1 MNKLMQ
7 KEETRYLSEIYI
19 DIDIGKLKI
28 VIHSAKNSFLK
39 NILETKFYLIVDIP
53 EQKETVTQEVDKTEE
68 KEIFNNS
75 IFLRIDEGY
84 KIYTLVAYKEQTQY
98 IRKYLTLDVLGDLI
112 VYTSGL

>member
-7 KEETRYLSEIYI
+7 KREMFYRSEIYI
-19 DIDIGKLKI
+19 DTDIGKLKI
-28 VIHSAKNSFLK
+28 VIHSRKNSFLQ
-39 NILETKFYLIVDIP
+39 NILETKFYLI
-53 EQKETVTQEVDKTEE
+53 VDKTEE

-98 IRKYLTLDVLGDLI
+98 VRKYLTLDVLGNLI

>member
-7 KEETRYLSEIYI
+7 KRETFYRSEIYI
-19 DIDIGKLKI
+19 DTDIGKLKI
-28 VIHSAKNSFLK
+28 VINSLKNSFLK
-39 NILETKFYLIVDIP
+39 NILEIKFYLM
-53 EQKETVTQEVDKTEE
+53 VDKTEE

-98 IRKYLTLDVLGDLI
+98 IRKYLTLDVLGNLI

>member
-7 KEETRYLSEIYI
+7 KEEMRYRSEIYI
-19 DIDIGKLKI
+19 DTDIGKLKI

-39 NILETKFYLIVDIP
+39 NILETKFYLI
-53 EQKETVTQEVDKTEE
+53 VDKTEE

-98 IRKYLTLDVLGDLI
+98 IRKYLTLDVLGDLL

>member
-7 KEETRYLSEIYI
+7 KEGTLYRSEIYI
-19 DIDIGKLKI
+19 DTDIGKLKI
-28 VIHSAKNSFLK
+28 VIHSGKNSFLK
-39 NILETKFYLIVDIP
+39 NILETKFYLI
-53 EQKETVTQEVDKTEE
+53 VDKTEE

-98 IRKYLTLDVLGDLI
+98 IRKYLTLDVLRDSI
-112 VYTSGL
+112 VCTSGL

>member
-7 KEETRYLSEIYI
+7 KEEMRYRSEIYI
-19 DIDIGKLKI
+19 DTDIGKLKI

-39 NILETKFYLIVDIP
+39 NILETKFYLIVD
-53 EQKETVTQEVDKTEE
+53 KTEE
-68 KEIFNNS
+68 KEIFNKS
-75 IFLRIDEGY
+75 ILLRIDERY

-98 IRKYLTLDVLGDLI
+98 IRKYLTLDVLGDLL

>member
-1 MNKLMQ
+1 MNKLMH
-7 KEETRYLSEIYI
+7 KEGMHYRSEIYI
-19 DIDIGKLKI
+19 DTDIGKLKI
-28 VIHSAKNSFLK
+28 LIHSAKNSFLK
-39 NILETKFYLIVDIP
+39 NILETKFYLI
-53 EQKETVTQEVDKTEE
+53 VDKTEE

>member
-7 KEETRYLSEIYI
+7 KEEMLYRSEIYI
-19 DIDIGKLKI
+19 DTDIGKLKI
-28 VIHSAKNSFLK
+28 VIHSRKNSFLK
-39 NILETKFYLIVDIP
+39 NILETKFYLIVD
-53 EQKETVTQEVDKTEE
+53 KAEE

-75 IFLRIDEGY
+75 IFLRIDEGH
-84 KIYTLVAYKEQTQY
+84 KIYTLVAYKKQTQY

>member
-7 KEETRYLSEIYI
+7 KEGTLYRSEIYI
-19 DIDIGKLKI
+19 DTDIGKLKI
-28 VIHSAKNSFLK
+28 VIHSRKNSFLK
-39 NILETKFYLIVDIP
+39 NILETKFYLIVD
-53 EQKETVTQEVDKTEE
+53 KTEE

-75 IFLRIDEGY
+75 VFLRIDEGY

-98 IRKYLTLDVLGDLI
+98 IRKYLTLDVLGDSI

>member
-7 KEETRYLSEIYI
+7 KEGTLYRSEIYI
-19 DIDIGKLKI
+19 DTDIGKLKI
-28 VIHSAKNSFLK
+28 VIHSRKNSFLK
-39 NILETKFYLIVDIP
+39 NILETKFYLIVD
-53 EQKETVTQEVDKTEE
+53 KTEE

-75 IFLRIDEGY
+75 VFLRIDEGY

-98 IRKYLTLDVLGDLI
+98 IRKYLTLDVLRNSI

>member
-7 KEETRYLSEIYI
+7 KEGTLYRSEIYI
-19 DIDIGKLKI
+19 DTDIGKLKI
-28 VIHSAKNSFLK
+28 VIHSRKNSFLK
-39 NILETKFYLIVDIP
+39 NILETKFYLI
-53 EQKETVTQEVDKTEE
+53 VDKTEE

-84 KIYTLVAYKEQTQY
+84 KIYTLAYKEQTQY
-98 IRKYLTLDVLGDLI
+98 IRKYLTLDVLGDSI

>member
-7 KEETRYLSEIYI
+7 KEGTLYRSEIYI
-19 DIDIGKLKI
+19 DTDIGKLKI
-28 VIHSAKNSFLK
+28 VIHSGKNSFLK
-39 NILETKFYLIVDIP
+39 NILETNFYLI
-53 EQKETVTQEVDKTEE
+53 VDKTEE

-75 IFLRIDEGY
+75 IFLRIDERY

-98 IRKYLTLDVLGDLI
+98 IRKYLTLDVLGNLI